1 MALIV
6 MRWTRLIYLV
16 FPLLVFVA
24 GCGGGSERPAV
35 SVAPQYL
42 VITIDV
48 EALPARQSQDHVER
62 LIYGNFPGL
71 GRAGIVEMMDIADRH
86 KVKLTFFLDVLEE
99 VIYPKQIEAVARLI
113 VARGHDLQ
121 LHTHA
126 EIMPDEFFAK
136 LGFPR
141 KISNELNGD
150 EAAALFAEIKN
161 IVAGWGLPP
170 FVAYRAGSYRYSQGM
185 VQAMPQA
192 GITFSYNYNVL
203 GPSQRKPGLENFAMF
218 RWENDVVEI
227 PVSYIE
233 QSTDALVRFDDSSYV
248 KTGRPQDAY
257 ALILKFQEQWPSSNV
272 LIMMLHSWTLLELNP
287 GSNYFEYAGPARA
300 DLFDRF
306 LSSLPPQ
313 VKVVT
318 ATELSKL
325 VTQDVVSVSD
335 RMSTSEVFRK

>member
-1 MALIV
+1 MASIV

-16 FPLLVFVA
+16 FPLLAFVA
-24 GCGGGSERPAV
+24 GCGGGSEQP
-35 SVAPQYL
+35 SVASVPQYL

-48 EALPARQSQDHVER
+48 EALPLRQSQEHVER
-62 LIYGNFPGL
+62 LIYGNFPGQ
-71 GRAGIVEMMDIADRH
+71 GRAGIVDMMDIADRH
-86 KVKLTFFLDVLEE
+86 NVKLTFFLDVLEE

-126 EIMPDEFFAK
+126 EIMPDEFFKK

-141 KISNELNGD
+141 KISNELNQA
-150 EAAALFAEIKN
+150 EAAALFAEVKH
-161 IVAGWGLPP
+161 IVAGWGVPP
-170 FVAYRAGSYRYSQGM
+170 FLAYRTGSYRYSQGL

-192 GITFSYNYNVL
+192 GIAFDYNYNIT
-203 GPSQRKPGLENFAMF
+203 GRSQRKLGLENVAMF

-233 QSTDALVRFDDSSYV
+233 QPPAVPVQFNDSAYV
-248 KTGRPQDAY
+248 TTGRPEDAY
-257 ALILKFQEQWPSSNV
+257 DLILRFQEQWHSPNV
-272 LIMMLHSWTLLELNP
+272 MIMMMHSWSLLSVKP
-287 GSNYFEYAGPARA
+287 GSNYFEYAGPAKA

-306 LSSLPPQ
+306 LTSLPPQ

-318 ATELSKL
+318 ATDVSKL
-325 VTQDVVSVSD
+325 VAQGVVSVAD
-335 RMSTSEVFRK
+335 RMSTAEVFRK